1 VGLGQSLL
9 TARLG
14 FVSDHSAQAGAGG
27 SKVVFQ
33 FGDALLELF
42 VVDGCL
48 SVLVAQSLVVLSEFV
63 DPVDEVAVGEL
74 AELAAELV
82 LEVLAELVPLSS

>member
-1 VGLGQSLL
+1 
-9 TARLG
+9 
-14 FVSDHSAQAGAGG
+14 
-27 SKVVFQ
+27 
-33 FGDALLELF
+33 LLELF
-42 VVDGCL
+42 VVDGGL

-82 LEVLAELVPLSS
+82 LEVLPELVPLSS

>member
-1 VGLGQSLL
+1 
-9 TARLG
+9 
-14 FVSDHSAQAGAGG
+14 
-27 SKVVFQ
+27 
-33 FGDALLELF
+33 LLELF
-42 VVDGCL
+42 VVDGGL

-74 AELAAELV
+74 AELV